1 MKTIGILGG
10 MSYESSLHYYDR
22 INRQVNDIC
31 GNLTSCRMFLYS
43 VNFEEIRKL
52 MLEGDWEKIGAI
64 LSEVAKKL
72 ESVGCDYVAI
82 ATNTIHKVANI
93 IEDKIGIP
101 LIHIADCV
109 SEKCHEKKV
118 SQVLLLGT
126 RYTMTE
132 DFLKNRLEKNGLT
145 VVVPEDK
152 KEIEEIDRIIFDELC
167 KGIVKKTSKEYYI
180 QVIQELRKKHQI
192 EGVILGCTEIEM
204 LIQKEDLDIPIFD
217 TTQAHID
224 KLVKCSLEEIE

>member
-31 GNLTSCRMFLYS
+31 GDLTSCRMFLYS

-152 KEIEEIDRIIFDELC
+152 KEIEE
-167 KGIVKKTSKEYYI
+167 
-180 QVIQELRKKHQI
+180 
-192 EGVILGCTEIEM
+192 
-204 LIQKEDLDIPIFD
+204 
-217 TTQAHID
+217 
-224 KLVKCSLEEIE
+224 